1 MKKLALALVCLFSVA
16 FFASCDPED
25 IENPEPTIA
34 ILAEEGYLV
43 DGSVIDMNVEY
54 PYGFVAASN
63 PLTMKNLTRLVVV
76 CGETTLCD
84 TAISG
89 TEFTYRGSIYFTNED
104 SRDLYDA
111 EIIATVYDEAGK
123 TNSASLKLQID
134 EESELEASP
143 FQWIRAN
150 GADGTGLA
158 DFGLQ
163 WTKNVSSRFAA
174 VIEPIPGERVTMYS
188 VPAEKWD
195 EVTTESQL
203 EALFSDGG
211 VAEVIQ
217 DYRGISVDAT
227 QEYDVVLATLYNGVY
242 YLLHITKC
250 TVEQRYYVFTIDGEW
265 K

>member
-1 MKKLALALVCLFSVA
+1 MKKLALALVCLVSVA

-163 WTKNVSSRFAA
+163 WTK
-174 VIEPIPGERVTMYS
+174 TC
-188 VPAEKWD
+188 
-195 EVTTESQL
+195 
-203 EALFSDGG
+203 
-211 VAEVIQ
+211 
-217 DYRGISVDAT
+217 
-227 QEYDVVLATLYNGVY
+227 LAD
-242 YLLHITKC
+242 LLL
-250 TVEQRYYVFTIDGEW
+250 
-265 K
+265 